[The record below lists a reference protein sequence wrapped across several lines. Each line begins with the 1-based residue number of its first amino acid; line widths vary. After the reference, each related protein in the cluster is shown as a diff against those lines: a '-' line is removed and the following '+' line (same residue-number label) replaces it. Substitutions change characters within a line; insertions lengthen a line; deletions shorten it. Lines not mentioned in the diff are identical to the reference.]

1 MKKHLPELEYEPQQT
16 ISYIGRAA
24 NIAVTSHFLFYLQVA
39 ITIYWLGRQVE
50 GTFKGPSLDFSA
62 FSALVHHQGNKN
74 IISNDSFKNE
84 NWKNNQTVR
93 QNSKDVKRNSHARD
107 SSYDSLGSYEKESE
121 SSFDDLDNSE
131 NMPVR
136 DLRRY
141 GSQSSLGKNENT
153 SYSIAN
159 DSAFSDRHDSVY
171 QSSPELSQ
179 GSHAHTRS
187 SSTDDSMDGSYYGN
201 SHSRQSS
208 GSTEGYA
215 TRLPT
220 AGGGRRTSSSG
231 APTGASVD
239 PLQFVKT
246 KGADELAKTAAK
258 QIEAAKETALM
269 RPALRG
275 DEGEPDWQSV
285 ST

>member
-1 MKKHLPELEYEPQQT
+1 M
-16 ISYIGRAA
+16 
-24 NIAVTSHFLFYLQVA
+24 
-39 ITIYWLGRQVE
+39 
-50 GTFKGPSLDFSA
+50 
-62 FSALVHHQGNKN
+62 HHQGNKN
-74 IISNDSFKNE
+74 IISDKSFKNE
-84 NWKNNQTVR
+84 NWQNTQTVR
-93 QNSKDVKRNSHARD
+93 QNSKDIKHSSHARD

-121 SSFDDLDNSE
+121 SSFDDLENSE

-136 DLRRY
+136 DMRRY

-179 GSHAHTRS
+179 GSHVHTRS

-208 GSTEGYA
+208 SSTEGYA
-215 TRLPT
+215 TRLS
-220 AGGGRRTSSSG
+220 AGGGRKPSTST
-231 APTGASVD
+231 AD
-239 PLQFVKT
+239 PLQFVKV
-246 KGADELAKTAAK
+246 KGADDLAKTAAK
-258 QIEAAKETALM
+258 QIEAVKETALM
-269 RPALRG
+269 RPALKG

-285 ST
+285 STLP

>member
-1 MKKHLPELEYEPQQT
+1 M
-16 ISYIGRAA
+16 
-24 NIAVTSHFLFYLQVA
+24 
-39 ITIYWLGRQVE
+39 
-50 GTFKGPSLDFSA
+50 
-62 FSALVHHQGNKN
+62 
-74 IISNDSFKNE
+74 
-84 NWKNNQTVR
+84 R
-93 QNSKDVKRNSHARD
+93 QNSKDAKRSSHARD

-136 DLRRY
+136 EFRRY
-141 GSQSSLGKNENT
+141 GSQSSLGKNENAN
-153 SYSIAN
+153 YSLAN

-179 GSHAHTRS
+179 GSLAHTRS

-208 GSTEGYA
+208 SSTEGYA
-215 TRLPT
+215 TRMP
-220 AGGGRRTSSSG
+220 AGGGRRTSTST
-231 APTGASVD
+231 AAAAAAAAD
-239 PLQFVKT
+239 PLQFVKI
-246 KGADELAKTAAK
+246 KGADELAKTATK

-285 ST
+285 SKFEPC